1 MTDQTTTTAPTVT
14 SNREAAK
21 TACDHE
27 RDRVVRLL
35 ALAPEGT
42 VPEAILQAVA
52 NGTPAAV
59 FASGQRVRAARA
71 ASNAGVPGAQP
82 VSAQASGAGRG
93 KWGAITSRLNEQR
106 RAAVDASDADG
117 PAT

>member
-1 MTDQTTTTAPTVT
+1 MTDNTNTTEPTVT
-14 SNREAAK
+14 SNREAARI
-21 TACDHE
+21 ACDHE

-35 ALAPEGT
+35 AQAPEGT
-42 VPEAILQAVA
+42 VPAEILQAVA

-71 ASNAGVPGAQP
+71 ASNAGAPGAQP
-82 VSAQASGAGRG
+82 ASAQASGAGRG

-106 RAAVDASDADG
+106 RAAGDATDADG